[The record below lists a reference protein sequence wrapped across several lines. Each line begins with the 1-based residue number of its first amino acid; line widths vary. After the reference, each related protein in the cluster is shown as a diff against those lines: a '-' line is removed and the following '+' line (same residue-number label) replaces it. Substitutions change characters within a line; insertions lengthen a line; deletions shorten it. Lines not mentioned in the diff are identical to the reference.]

1 MRAALALAAAAAA
14 LALPATASPRG
25 GLYGTVTRGPVS
37 PVCRVGV
44 PCDEPAA
51 RATFLLIR
59 KGTTIKVHTDAAGKY
74 RVRLAPGRYTVS
86 KGNWGPGG
94 IKPSSIVVPA
104 AHFARVNFAID
115 TGIR

>member
-1 MRAALALAAAAAA
+1 MRAALALAVAAAA
-14 LALPATASPRG
+14 LASPAAAKAPA
-25 GLYGTVTRGPVS
+25 GLYGAVTRGPIS

-51 RATFLLIR
+51 HTTFLLIR
-59 KGTTIKVHTDAAGKY
+59 NGTTVKVRTNATGHY
-74 RVRLAPGRYTVS
+74 RVRLAPGRYIVS

>member
-1 MRAALALAAAAAA
+1 MRAALALAVIAAA
-14 LALPATASPRG
+14 LAGPAAATPRG
-25 GLYGTVTRGPVS
+25 GLYGTVTRGPTS

-59 KGTTIKVHTDAAGKY
+59 KGTTIKVHTDAAGRY
-74 RVRLAPGRYTVS
+74 RVRLAPGRYVVS
-86 KGNWGPGG
+86 KGDWGPGG
-94 IKPSSIVVPA
+94 IKPSSVVVPTVR
-104 AHFARVNFAID
+104 FARVNFAID